1 MGQAFFGAKFLAGRR
16 RRMRRTV
23 ARWLCHAL
31 TCLVAF
37 IALVLALALGWTALQ
52 IAAVNERGQ
61 SLEGTTA
68 ARREDY
74 RATATAINV
83 EHESASL
90 RAGSSIV
97 LLQMDLPSLTPESPS
112 TVAVAS
118 PTIAA
123 HTPAPEDISLPKL
136 LLPRGPPAGKW
147 LSGTQAPS
155 RAPEASRSH
164 RLVNVMLLGSDEQL
178 SDDGFI
184 RTDTM
189 IVVSLNVETGTVSML
204 SFPRDLFVYI
214 PHGRMGRLNTA
225 YGIGENLNWEPGG
238 GFGLLR
244 QTIFY
249 NFGINAHYYARV
261 DFSGFEAIIDRLGGV
276 DIAVD
281 CAYRDYYPVGT
292 GEERW
297 SGDKG
302 YRLRT
307 LPVGYYTF
315 DGFDALW
322 YARTRKNTDDFDRG
336 RRQQLLIRA
345 IWRKAR
351 SQGLATTLPQLW
363 PELTKIVDTDLPLEQ
378 MLRLLPLIINLDPGD
393 VQNYTFR
400 KTYHTRDWTTPD
412 GWIVLLPY
420 REAVAEL
427 MQALYTPPSRH
438 QAALAGPRIAVYNAS
453 GEDNWDIV
461 AAERLRWGG
470 YNAIALGPLD
480 AGEDYPSNQLIDHV
494 AAEKG
499 SLVPGI
505 LRALNMSEK
514 QVHLEVRADREF
526 DYVAIVGR
534 DYESCTFGVLP
545 FDG

>member
-1 MGQAFFGAKFLAGRR
+1 MQVVGRR
-16 RRMRRTV
+16 
-23 ARWLCHAL
+23 LSNAL
-31 TCLVAF
+31 TCAVASV
-37 IALVLALALGWTALQ
+37 ALVLALAFGWTILQ
-52 IAAVNERGQ
+52 IASVNDLTR
-61 SLEGTTA
+61 SLAGTTT
-68 ARREDY
+68 ARREAY

-83 EHESASL
+83 DRERASL
-90 RAGSSIV
+90 RSGSSVV
-97 LLQMDLPSLTPESPS
+97 LLQLDLNSPTPEKPA
-112 TVAVAS
+112 TVPAAS
-118 PTIAA
+118 ATMPAQ
-123 HTPAPEDISLPKL
+123 TPAPEDISLPKL
-136 LLPRGPPAGKW
+136 LMPLDPPEGKW

-155 RAPEASRSH
+155 RAPEAFRAH
-164 RLVNVMLLGSDEQL
+164 RLVNILLLGSDEQM
-178 SDDGFI
+178 SDDNFI

-225 YGIGENLNWEPGG
+225 YGIGENLDWEPGG

-249 NFGINAHYYARV
+249 NFGINVHYYARV

-292 GEERW
+292 GDERW
-297 SGDKG
+297 SGSRG

-322 YARTRKNTDDFDRG
+322 YARTRKYTDDFDRG
-336 RRQQLLIRA
+336 RRHQLLIRA

-363 PELTKIVDTDLPLEQ
+363 PELTKIVDTDLPFEQ
-378 MLRLLPLIINLDPGD
+378 MLRLLPLVINLELDD

-400 KTYHTRDWTTPD
+400 KIYHTRNWTTPD
-412 GWIVLLPY
+412 GWLVLLPN
-420 REAVAEL
+420 REAVTEL
-427 MQALYTPPSRH
+427 MQALYTPPSKY

-453 GEDNWDIV
+453 GEENWDIV
-461 AAERLRWGG
+461 ASERLRWGG
-470 YNAIALGPLD
+470 YNAIALGRLD
-480 AGEDYPSNQLIDHV
+480 TGEDFPSNQLIDHV

-499 SLVPGI
+499 NLVPRI
-505 LRALNMSEK
+505 LRALNMSED
-514 QVHLEVRADREF
+514 QVILAVKADRDF
-526 DYVAIVGR
+526 DYVVIIGN

-545 FDG
+545 LDG

>member
-1 MGQAFFGAKFLAGRR
+1 MMPFA
-16 RRMRRTV
+16 T
-23 ARWLCHAL
+23 RWLRHAG
-31 TCLVAF
+31 TCAVAC
-37 IALVLALALGWTALQ
+37 IVLVLALAFLWTVLQ
-52 IAAVNERGQ
+52 IASVHDLGR
-61 SLEGTTA
+61 SLDGTTA
-68 ARREDY
+68 ARRDAY

-83 EHESASL
+83 EHERVSL

-97 LLQMDLPSLTPESPS
+97 LLQLDLDSPMPAKP
-112 TVAVAS
+112 VAVPTAS
-118 PTIAA
+118 PTVPAQ
-123 HTPAPEDISLPKL
+123 TPAPEDISLPKL
-136 LLPRGPPAGKW
+136 LLPRDPPAGKW

-155 RAPEASRSH
+155 RAPEAFRAH
-164 RLVNVMLLGSDEQL
+164 RLVNVLLLGSDEQV
-178 SDDGFI
+178 SDDNFI

-189 IVVSLNVETGTVSML
+189 IVVSLNVETGTLSML

-225 YGIGENLNWEPGG
+225 FGLGENLNWDPGG

-249 NFGINAHYYARV
+249 NFGINVHYYARV

-281 CAYRDYYPVGT
+281 CVYRDYYPVGT
-292 GEERW
+292 DDVRR
-297 SGDKG
+297 SGSSG

-322 YARTRKNTDDFDRG
+322 YARTRKYTDDFDRG
-336 RRQQLLIRA
+336 RRHQLLIRA

-363 PELTKIVDTDLPLEQ
+363 PELTKIVDTDLPFEQ
-378 MLRLLPLIINLDPGD
+378 MLRLLPLVINLDLDD

-400 KTYHTRDWTTPD
+400 KIYHTRNWTTPD
-412 GWIVLLPY
+412 GWIVLLPN
-420 REAVAEL
+420 REAVAKL

-438 QAALAGPRIAVYNAS
+438 QTALAGPRIAVYNAS
-453 GEDNWDIV
+453 GEANWDVV
-461 AAERLRWGG
+461 ASERLRWGG
-470 YNAIALGPLD
+470 YNAIALGRLD
-480 AGEDYPSNQLIDHV
+480 ASEDYPINQLIDHV

-505 LRALNMSEK
+505 LQALNMTEE
-514 QVHLEVRADREF
+514 QVNLEVRADRAF
-526 DYVAIVGR
+526 DYVVIIGR

-545 FDG
+545 LDG

>member
-1 MGQAFFGAKFLAGRR
+1 MMQL
-16 RRMRRTV
+16 V
-23 ARWLCHAL
+23 ARWLCRAL
-31 TCLVAF
+31 TCVVAC
-37 IALVLALALGWTALQ
+37 IVLVLAFAFLWTVLQ
-52 IAAVNERGQ
+52 ITAVNDQGR

-68 ARREDY
+68 ARRDAY
-74 RATATAINV
+74 RATATALNV
-83 EHESASL
+83 DHGRASL
-90 RAGSSIV
+90 RAGASIV
-97 LLQMDLPSLTPESPS
+97 LLQLESDGP
-112 TVAVAS
+112 TQEKPAIVVAAS
-118 PTIAA
+118 PTPPAQ
-123 HTPAPEDISLPKL
+123 TPAPEDISLPKL
-136 LLPRGPPAGKW
+136 LLPRDPPEGKW
-147 LSGTQAPS
+147 LSGTQVPS
-155 RAPEASRSH
+155 RAPEAFRAH
-164 RLVNVMLLGSDEQL
+164 RLVNILLLGSDEQM
-178 SDDGFI
+178 SDDNFI

-225 YGIGENLNWEPGG
+225 FGLGENLNWDPGG

-249 NFGINAHYYARV
+249 NFGINVHYYARV

-292 GEERW
+292 ADDRR
-297 SGDKG
+297 SGSSG

-322 YARTRKNTDDFDRG
+322 YARTRKYTDDFDRG
-336 RRQQLLIRA
+336 RRHQLLVRA

-351 SQGLATTLPQLW
+351 GQGLATTLPQLW
-363 PELTKIVDTDLPLEQ
+363 PELTKIVDTDLPFEQ
-378 MLRLLPLIINLDPGD
+378 MLRLLPHIINLDLGD

-400 KTYHTRDWTTPD
+400 KIYHTRNWTTPD
-412 GWIVLLPY
+412 GWIVLLPNP
-420 REAVAEL
+420 EAVAEL
-427 MQALYTPPSRH
+427 MQALYTPPSKY

-453 GEDNWDIV
+453 GEENWDIV
-461 AAERLRWGG
+461 ASERLRWGG
-470 YNAIALGPLD
+470 YNAIALGHLE
-480 AGEDYPSNQLIDHV
+480 ASEDYPSNQLIDHV

-505 LRALNMSEK
+505 LRALNMSED
-514 QVHLEVRADREF
+514 QVNLEVRADREF
-526 DYVAIVGR
+526 DYVVIIGR

-545 FDG
+545 LDG

>member
-1 MGQAFFGAKFLAGRR
+1 
-16 RRMRRTV
+16 MRLIP
-23 ARWLCHAL
+23 RWLGHAL
-31 TCLVAF
+31 TCLVAG
-37 IALVLALALGWTALQ
+37 IVLVLAFAFGWTVLQ
-52 IAAVNERGQ
+52 IA
-61 SLEGTTA
+61 SLNDSSRSLSGTTA
-68 ARREDY
+68 ARGEAY
-74 RATATAINV
+74 RATATAINLDR
-83 EHESASL
+83 ERASL
-90 RAGSSIV
+90 RAGSSVV
-97 LLQMDLPSLTPESPS
+97 LLQLAVDSPTPDKPTAAAGAVATLPSQ
-112 TVAVAS
+112 
-118 PTIAA
+118 
-123 HTPAPEDISLPKL
+123 TPAPEDISLPKL
-136 LLPRGPPAGKW
+136 LMPLDPPEGKW
-147 LSGTQAPS
+147 LSGTQVPR
-155 RAPEASRSH
+155 RAPEAFRAH
-164 RLVNVMLLGSDEQL
+164 RLVNVLLLGSDEQM
-178 SDDGFI
+178 SDDNFI

-225 YGIGENLNWEPGG
+225 FGLGENLNWDPGG

-249 NFGINAHYYARV
+249 NFGINVHYYARV

-292 GEERW
+292 DEDRR
-297 SGDKG
+297 SGANG

-322 YARTRKNTDDFDRG
+322 YARTRKYTDDFDRG
-336 RRQQLLIRA
+336 RRHQLLVRA
-345 IWRKAR
+345 IWRRVR

-363 PELTKIVDTDLPLEQ
+363 PELTKIVATDLPFEQ
-378 MLRLLPLIINLDPGD
+378 MLRLLPLIINLELED

-400 KTYHTRDWTTPD
+400 KIYHTKNWTTPD
-412 GWIVLLPY
+412 GWIVLLPNQ
-420 REAVAEL
+420 EEVTAL

-461 AAERLRWGG
+461 ASERLRWGG
-470 YNAIALGPLD
+470 YNAIALGGLG

-505 LRALNMSEK
+505 LRALNMSED
-514 QVHLEVRADREF
+514 QVKLEVRADREF
-526 DYVAIVGR
+526 DYVVVIGR

-545 FDG
+545 LES

>member
-1 MGQAFFGAKFLAGRR
+1 MRLLARCLR
-16 RRMRRTV
+16 
-23 ARWLCHAL
+23 HAL
-31 TCLVAF
+31 TCALAF

-52 IAAVNERGQ
+52 IATVKELNH
-61 SLEGTTA
+61 SLAGTTA
-68 ARREDY
+68 ARREAY

-83 EHESASL
+83 DHEDANL

-97 LLQMDLPSLTPESPS
+97 LLQLGW
-112 TVAVAS
+112 AS
-118 PTIAA
+118 PTPETPEAVPAA
-123 HTPAPEDISLPKL
+123 SATMPSQTPAPEDISLPKL
-136 LLPRGPPAGKW
+136 LLPREPPEGKW
-147 LSGTQAPS
+147 LSGTQVPS
-155 RAPEASRSH
+155 RAPEAFRAH
-164 RLVNVMLLGSDEQL
+164 RLVNILLLGSDEQM
-178 SDDGFI
+178 SDDNFI

-189 IVVSLNVETGTVSML
+189 IVVSLNVETGAVSML

-225 YGIGENLNWEPGG
+225 FGIGENLDWEPGG

-249 NFGINAHYYARV
+249 NFGINVHYYARV

-292 GEERW
+292 GEDRW
-297 SGDKG
+297 SGAKG

-322 YARTRKNTDDFDRG
+322 FARTRKYTDDFDRG
-336 RRQQLLIRA
+336 RRHQLLIRA

-351 SQGLATTLPQLW
+351 SLGLATTLPQLW
-363 PELTKIVDTDLPLEQ
+363 PELTKIVDTDLPFEQ
-378 MLRLLPLIINLDPGD
+378 MLRLLPLIVNLDLSD

-400 KTYHTRDWTTPD
+400 KIYHTRNWTTPD
-412 GWIVLLPY
+412 GWIVLLPNP
-420 REAVAEL
+420 EAVSEL

-438 QAALAGPRIAVYNAS
+438 QAALAGPSIAVYNAS

-461 AAERLRWGG
+461 ASERLRWGG
-470 YNAIALGPLD
+470 YNAIALGRLD

-505 LRALNMSEK
+505 LRALNMSED
-514 QVHLEVRADREF
+514 QVALEVRADRDF
-526 DYVAIVGR
+526 DYVAIIGR
-534 DYESCTFGVLP
+534 DYKSCTFGVLP
-545 FDG
+545 LDG

>member
-1 MGQAFFGAKFLAGRR
+1 M
-16 RRMRRTV
+16 MRLI
-23 ARWLCHAL
+23 ARGLCHAL
-31 TCLVAF
+31 TCAVAC
-37 IALVLALALGWTALQ
+37 IALVSALAFGWTVLE
-52 IAAVNERGQ
+52 IASAHDRGL
-61 SLEGTTA
+61 SLAATTA
-68 ARREDY
+68 ARREAY
-74 RATATAINV
+74 SATATAINV
-83 EHESASL
+83 YHERASL
-90 RAGSSIV
+90 SAGSSIV
-97 LLQMDLPSLTPESPS
+97 LLQLDP
-112 TVAVAS
+112 AS
-118 PTIAA
+118 PTPASLETEPGVTA
-123 HTPAPEDISLPKL
+123 TLPAQTPAPEDFSLPKL
-136 LLPRGPPAGKW
+136 LLPRDPPEGKW
-147 LSGTQAPS
+147 LSGTKVPS
-155 RAPEASRSH
+155 RAPEAFRAH
-164 RLVNVMLLGSDEQL
+164 RLVNILLLGSDEQM
-178 SDDGFI
+178 SDDNFI

-225 YGIGENLNWEPGG
+225 YGLGENLNWDPDG

-249 NFGINAHYYARV
+249 NFGINVHYYARV
-261 DFSGFEAIIDRLGGV
+261 DFSGFEAIINRLGGV

-292 GEERW
+292 EDDRR
-297 SGDKG
+297 SGASG

-322 YARTRKNTDDFDRG
+322 YARTRKYTDDFDRG
-336 RRQQLLIRA
+336 RRHQLLVRA

-363 PELTKIVDTDLPLEQ
+363 PELTKIVDTDLPFEQ
-378 MLRLLPLIINLDPGD
+378 MLRLLPFVINLELED

-400 KTYHTRDWTTPD
+400 KIYHTRNWTTPD
-412 GWIVLLPY
+412 GWIVLLPNQ
-420 REAVAEL
+420 EAVTGL
-427 MQALYTPPSRH
+427 MQALYTPPSRY

-461 AAERLRWGG
+461 ASERLRWGG
-470 YNAIALGPLD
+470 YNAIALGHLD
-480 AGEDYPSNQLIDHV
+480 EGENYPSNQLIDHV

-505 LRALNMSEK
+505 LRALNMEED
-514 QVHLEVRADREF
+514 QVNLEVRADREF
-526 DYVAIVGR
+526 DYVVIIGS
-534 DYESCTFGVLP
+534 DYKSCTFGVLP
-545 FDG
+545 LDG